1 MRLRRP
7 LLAAAVLATAT
18 ATATADPLRDPTRPP
33 QLAGAHAAPQ
43 EQAPVLSAVFT
54 AGARRSAIVNGRLV
68 RAGDTVGAFTIEDIL
83 VDGVRYRRA
92 GSVRDL
98 HLPHAADTVKKP
110 AAGPA
115 RAAIGGP

>member
-1 MRLRRP
+1 MRLLLP
-7 LLAAAVLATAT
+7 LLAACALTTAV
-18 ATATADPLRDPTRPP
+18 ADPLRDPTRPP
-33 QLAGAHAAPQ
+33 QAAGARAAPQ

-54 AGARRSAIVNGRLV
+54 AGDRRSAIVNGRLV
-68 RAGDTVGAFTIEDIL
+68 RAGDSVGAFTIEDVL
-83 VDGVRYRRA
+83 ADGVRYRRA

-115 RAAIGGP
+115 RAAIGGH